1 MMPKYN
7 VNEIARMITED
18 PNVFSESGVD
28 AQDMDTGRPMPAKVQ
43 SGDTI
48 QGYRQF
54 SKDALGSPE
63 GARVLNRLKNLM
75 NDLVLDAEHALKS
88 DTIPEFDRPTFRP
101 YDEMVPGAQKSANA
115 VQAAWKQILKD
126 DEESRGGSTYPVNG
140 AIMLFYEMDKNPMAL
155 RCFNGYIRTNLEENY
170 TKLKRDL
177 TRTIKPGQ

>member
-1 MMPKYN
+1 MPKYN
-7 VNEIARMITED
+7 VNDIARLITED

-28 AQDMDTGRPMPAKVQ
+28 AQDMDAGRPIPAKVR
-43 SGDTI
+43 SGDMI

-54 SKDALGSPE
+54 SKEALGSPE
-63 GARVLNRLKNLM
+63 GRNTLARLRALM
-75 NDLVLDAEHALKS
+75 NDLVIDAEHALKS
-88 DTIPEFDRPTFRP
+88 DKIAEFDRPTFRP
-101 YDEMVPGAQKSANA
+101 YEEMVPGAKKSANA

-126 DEESRGGSTYPVNG
+126 KESHDGLTVPVNG

-177 TRTIKPGQ
+177 TRTMKPGQ

>member
-1 MMPKYN
+1 MSRYN
-7 VNEIARMITED
+7 VNDIARLITED
-18 PNVFSESGVD
+18 PNVFVESGVD
-28 AQDMDTGRPMPAKVQ
+28 AQDMDAGRPVPAKVQ

-63 GARVLNRLKNLM
+63 GRNTLAALRRLM
-75 NDLVLDAEHALKS
+75 NDLVIDVEHAQTSDKIADTEKS
-88 DTIPEFDRPTFRP
+88 VFRP
-101 YDEMVPGAQKSANA
+101 YEEMVPGAQKSANA

-126 DEESRGGSTYPVNG
+126 KESHEGSVVPVNG

-155 RCFNGYIRTNLEENY
+155 RCFSGYMRTNLEENY

-177 TRTIKPGQ
+177 TRTMKPGQ